1 MHRRKLLSFA
11 AGSAAVLAV
20 AGPARAAWPERPV
33 TMIVAFPPGGGTDVA
48 ARTLAR
54 FMERELGQSV
64 VVLNRGGAGGEIGWA
79 ELARAKPD
87 GYTIGFINTPNI
99 LTIPIERQARFK
111 LEDFAPIANVVDDPG
126 GFFVPTDSRFGS
138 LADLV
143 AYARANPGN
152 VTYGTTGIGSD
163 DHLATLAFQ
172 RLAGIELN
180 HVPFSGA
187 AQVRNAILGKQI
199 DVAAMNMGEGLADM
213 QQRQLRPLG
222 QMAATRWDQAADVP
236 TFREQG
242 FDVVQ
247 GSMRGLAAPEGAPG
261 EVRERLAAAVRRV
274 VDDPEF
280 RRLAQQQGLPLRYLG
295 PDEYR
300 AELAR
305 MREEYGRL
313 WAVHPWKD
321 AGRAASTRFG

>member
-1 MHRRKLLSFA
+1 MRRRTLLGLA
-11 AGSAAVLAV
+11 AGLASVLRAH
-20 AGPARAAWPERPV
+20 AARAAWPERPV
-33 TMIVAFPPGGGTDVA
+33 TMVVAFPPGGGTDVA

-54 FMERELGQSV
+54 FLERELGQAV
-64 VVLNRGGAGGEIGWA
+64 VVLNRGGAGGEIGFA
-79 ELARAKPD
+79 ELARARPD
-87 GYTIGFINTPNI
+87 GYTIGFINTPGI
-99 LTIPIERQARFK
+99 VTIPIERQARFR

-126 GFFVPTDSRFGS
+126 GFFVPAASRLRG

-143 AYARANPGN
+143 ARARAEPGA

-172 RLAGIELN
+172 RLAGVELT
-180 HVPFSGA
+180 HVPFAGA
-187 AQVRNAILGKQI
+187 AQVRNAALGRQI

-213 QQRQLRPLG
+213 RQGQLRPLG
-222 QMAATRWDQAADVP
+222 QMAEARWEHAAEVP

-247 GSMRGLAAPEGAPG
+247 GSMRGVAAPEGVPG
-261 EVRERLAAAVRRV
+261 EVRGRLAAAARRAME
-274 VDDPEF
+274 DPEF
-280 RRLAQQQGLPLRYLG
+280 RRLAEQQGLPLRYLG
-295 PDEYR
+295 PEEYR

-313 WAVHPWKD
+313 WAAHPWKE
-321 AGRAASTRFG
+321 

>member
-1 MHRRKLLSFA
+1 MRRRNLLGLAAGYTVFA
-11 AGSAAVLAV
+11 ATR
-20 AGPARAAWPERPV
+20 PARAAWPERPV

-54 FMERELGQSV
+54 FLERELGQSV

-79 ELARAKPD
+79 ELARARPD
-87 GYTIGFINTPNI
+87 GYTIGFINTPNL

-111 LEDFAPIANVVDDPG
+111 LEDFAPVANVVDDPG
-126 GFFVPTDSRFGS
+126 GFFVPPDSRFRS
-138 LADLV
+138 LGDLV
-143 AYARANPGN
+143 TYARAHPGE

-172 RLAGIELN
+172 RLAGVELN

-199 DVAAMNMGEGLADM
+199 DIAAMNMGEGLADM
-213 QQRQLRPLG
+213 RQGQLRPLG
-222 QMAATRWDQAADVP
+222 QMAENRWDQTPEVP

-247 GSMRGLAAPEGAPG
+247 GSMRGLAAPAGVPA
-261 EVRERLAAAVRRV
+261 EVQERLAAAVRRV
-274 VDDPEF
+274 MQDPEF
-280 RRLAQQQGLPLRYLG
+280 RRLAEQQGLPLRYLG
-295 PDEYR
+295 PDDYR
-300 AELAR
+300 RELAR
-305 MREEYGRL
+305 MRDDYQQL
-313 WAVHPWKD
+313 WAAHPWKE
-321 AGRAASTRFG
+321 

>member
-1 MHRRKLLSFA
+1 MRRRTLLGLA
-11 AGSAAVLAV
+11 AGLASVLRAH
-20 AGPARAAWPERPV
+20 AARAAWPERPV
-33 TMIVAFPPGGGTDVA
+33 TMVVAFPPGGGTDVA

-54 FMERELGQSV
+54 FLERELGQPV
-64 VVLNRGGAGGEIGWA
+64 VVLNRGGAGGEIGFA
-79 ELARAKPD
+79 ELARARPD
-87 GYTIGFINTPNI
+87 GYTIGFINTPGI
-99 LTIPIERQARFK
+99 VTIPIERQARFR

-126 GFFVPTDSRFGS
+126 GFFVPAASRLRG

-143 AYARANPGN
+143 ARARAEPGA

-172 RLAGIELN
+172 RLAGVELT
-180 HVPFSGA
+180 HVPFAGA
-187 AQVRNAILGKQI
+187 AQVRNAALGRQI

-213 QQRQLRPLG
+213 RQGQLRPLG
-222 QMAATRWDQAADVP
+222 QMAEARWEHAAEVP

-247 GSMRGLAAPEGAPG
+247 GSMRGVAAPEGVPG
-261 EVRERLAAAVRRV
+261 EVRGRLAAAARRAME
-274 VDDPEF
+274 DPEF
-280 RRLAQQQGLPLRYLG
+280 RRLAEQQGLPLRYLG
-295 PDEYR
+295 PEEYR

-313 WAVHPWKD
+313 WAVHPWKE
-321 AGRAASTRFG
+321 

>member
-1 MHRRKLLSFA
+1 MRRRTLLGLA
-11 AGSAAVLAV
+11 AGLASVLRAH
-20 AGPARAAWPERPV
+20 AARAAWPERPV
-33 TMIVAFPPGGGTDVA
+33 TMVVAFPPGGGTDVA

-54 FMERELGQSV
+54 FLERELGQPV
-64 VVLNRGGAGGEIGWA
+64 VVLNRGGAGGEIGFA
-79 ELARAKPD
+79 ELARARPD
-87 GYTIGFINTPNI
+87 GYTIGFINTPGI
-99 LTIPIERQARFK
+99 VTIPIERQARFR

-126 GFFVPTDSRFGS
+126 GFFVPAASRLRG

-143 AYARANPGN
+143 ARARAEPGA

-172 RLAGIELN
+172 RLAGVELT
-180 HVPFSGA
+180 HVPFAGA
-187 AQVRNAILGKQI
+187 AQVRNAALGRQI

-213 QQRQLRPLG
+213 RQGQLRPLG
-222 QMAATRWDQAADVP
+222 QMAEARWEHAAEVP

-247 GSMRGLAAPEGAPG
+247 GSMRGVAAPEGVPG
-261 EVRERLAAAVRRV
+261 EVRGRLAAAARRAME
-274 VDDPEF
+274 DPEF
-280 RRLAQQQGLPLRYLG
+280 RRLAEQQGLPLRYLG
-295 PDEYR
+295 PEEYR

-313 WAVHPWKD
+313 WAAHPWKE
-321 AGRAASTRFG
+321 

>member
-1 MHRRKLLSFA
+1 MRRRTLLGLA
-11 AGSAAVLAV
+11 AGLASVLRAH
-20 AGPARAAWPERPV
+20 AARAAWPERPV
-33 TMIVAFPPGGGTDVA
+33 TMVVAFPPGGGTDVA

-54 FMERELGQSV
+54 FLERELGQPV
-64 VVLNRGGAGGEIGWA
+64 VVLNRGGAGGEIGFA
-79 ELARAKPD
+79 ELARARPD
-87 GYTIGFINTPNI
+87 GYTIGFINTPGI
-99 LTIPIERQARFK
+99 VTIPIERQARFR

-126 GFFVPTDSRFGS
+126 GFFVPAASRLRG

-143 AYARANPGN
+143 ARARAEPGA

-172 RLAGIELN
+172 RLAGIELT
-180 HVPFSGA
+180 HVPFAGA
-187 AQVRNAILGKQI
+187 AQVRNAALGRQI

-213 QQRQLRPLG
+213 RQGQLRPLG
-222 QMAATRWDQAADVP
+222 QMAEARWEHAAEVP

-247 GSMRGLAAPEGAPG
+247 GSMRGVAAPEGVPG
-261 EVRERLAAAVRRV
+261 EVRGRLAAAARRAME
-274 VDDPEF
+274 DPEF
-280 RRLAQQQGLPLRYLG
+280 RRLAEQQGLPLRYLG
-295 PDEYR
+295 PEEYR

-313 WAVHPWKD
+313 WAAHPW
-321 AGRAASTRFG
+321 RE

>member
-1 MHRRKLLSFA
+1 
-11 AGSAAVLAV
+11 
-20 AGPARAAWPERPV
+20 
-33 TMIVAFPPGGGTDVA
+33 
-48 ARTLAR
+48 
-54 FMERELGQSV
+54 
-64 VVLNRGGAGGEIGWA
+64 VLNRGGAGGEIGWA

-126 GFFVPTDSRFGS
+126 GFFVPTDSRFRS
-138 LADLV
+138 LANLV
-143 AYARANPGN
+143 AYARANPGE